1 MAQKQQ
7 EKFTRYEVARII
19 GARALQV
26 AMDAPPL
33 LKMSEDELKSIN
45 FDCIKIAEKEF
56 YAEVLPITINRPVP
70 LKAKSKLVEVK
81 EEQVSD
87 EELIAKAEQ
96 EEKEIAESAEEIGL
110 VNEAEQE
117 EAEGA
122 VTEESS
128 PSEEA

>member
-96 EEKEIAESAEEIGL
+96 EEKEIAESAEEIGF

>member
-1 MAQKQQ
+1 
-7 EKFTRYEVARII
+7 
-19 GARALQV
+19 
-26 AMDAPPL
+26 MDAPPL